1 MDSYRI
7 IVTPDAKADITEL
20 RDYIANVLLSPKTAR
35 SYIQNLRKEIG
46 KLSEMPTRIK
56 LIDDE
61 PWHSRGVR
69 KFIVRNFL
77 VYFRVEEDK
86 NMNTI
91 QDLYYGRISPYEMS
105 ISTAPEYQKLKALA
119 DKNEDLLRES
129 LSDEQK
135 ELLDKLIESVTD
147 ISSISERD
155 MFIAGFRLGMKLMID
170 VMKDE

>member
-1 MDSYRI
+1 MT
-7 IVTPDAKADITEL
+7 VF
-20 RDYIANVLLSPKTAR
+20 VVFVC
-35 SYIQNLRKEIG
+35 
-46 KLSEMPTRIK
+46 SEK
-56 LIDDE
+56 
-61 PWHSRGVR
+61 GQV
-69 KFIVRNFL
+69 KQ
-77 VYFRVEEDK
+77 
-86 NMNTI
+86 MNTI

-119 DKNEDLLRES
+119 NRNEDLLRES

-135 ELLDKLIESVTD
+135 ELLVKLIESVTD

>member
-1 MDSYRI
+1 MD
-7 IVTPDAKADITEL
+7 
-20 RDYIANVLLSPKTAR
+20 
-35 SYIQNLRKEIG
+35 
-46 KLSEMPTRIK
+46 
-56 LIDDE
+56 
-61 PWHSRGVR
+61 
-69 KFIVRNFL
+69 
-77 VYFRVEEDK
+77 
-86 NMNTI
+86 TI

-119 DKNEDLLRES
+119 NRNEDLLRES

-135 ELLDKLIESVTD
+135 ELLDKLTECITD

>member
-1 MDSYRI
+1 MTISVVFVCSEKGQVKQMD
-7 IVTPDAKADITEL
+7 
-20 RDYIANVLLSPKTAR
+20 
-35 SYIQNLRKEIG
+35 
-46 KLSEMPTRIK
+46 
-56 LIDDE
+56 
-61 PWHSRGVR
+61 
-69 KFIVRNFL
+69 
-77 VYFRVEEDK
+77 
-86 NMNTI
+86 TI

-119 DKNEDLLRES
+119 DKNEDLLRET

-155 MFIAGFRLGMKLMID
+155 MFINGFRLGMKLMID

>member
-1 MDSYRI
+1 MTIY
-7 IVTPDAKADITEL
+7 V
-20 RDYIANVLLSPKTAR
+20 VFVC
-35 SYIQNLRKEIG
+35 
-46 KLSEMPTRIK
+46 SEK
-56 LIDDE
+56 
-61 PWHSRGVR
+61 GQV
-69 KFIVRNFL
+69 N
-77 VYFRVEEDK
+77 

-119 DKNEDLLRES
+119 DKNEDLLKES
-129 LSDEQK
+129 LSQEQK
-135 ELLDKLIESVTD
+135 ELLGKLIESVTD

>member
-1 MDSYRI
+1 MTFYVVFVCSE
-7 IVTPDAKADITEL
+7 KG
-20 RDYIANVLLSPKTAR
+20 
-35 SYIQNLRKEIG
+35 QG
-46 KLSEMPTRIK
+46 KQMS
-56 LIDDE
+56 
-61 PWHSRGVR
+61 
-69 KFIVRNFL
+69 
-77 VYFRVEEDK
+77 
-86 NMNTI
+86 TI

-119 DKNEDLLRES
+119 DKNEDLLRET

-155 MFIAGFRLGMKLMID
+155 MFINGFRLGMKLMID

>member
-1 MDSYRI
+1 MTTS
-7 IVTPDAKADITEL
+7 V
-20 RDYIANVLLSPKTAR
+20 VFVC
-35 SYIQNLRKEIG
+35 
-46 KLSEMPTRIK
+46 SEK
-56 LIDDE
+56 
-61 PWHSRGVR
+61 GQV
-69 KFIVRNFL
+69 KQ
-77 VYFRVEEDK
+77 
-86 NMNTI
+86 MNTI

-119 DKNEDLLRES
+119 DKNEDLLRET

-135 ELLDKLIESVTD
+135 ELLEKLIESVTD